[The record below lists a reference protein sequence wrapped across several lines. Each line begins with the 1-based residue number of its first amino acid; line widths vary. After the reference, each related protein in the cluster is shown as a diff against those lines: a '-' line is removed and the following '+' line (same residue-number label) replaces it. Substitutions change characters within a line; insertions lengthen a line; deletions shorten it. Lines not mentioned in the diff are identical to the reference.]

1 MKKRH
6 CNRHPWYTENNK
18 GTFPKLYATKWD
30 KRKMDE
36 FWDAYDL
43 WKLNKKEINKSIIR
57 SKTEA
62 IIMKTTT
69 NFSSKKQALEQIDH
83 RWILPELQGVA
94 DMKYYSNY
102 FK

>member
-1 MKKRH
+1 
-6 CNRHPWYTENNK
+6 
-18 GTFPKLYATKWD
+18 
-30 KRKMDE
+30 MDE

-43 WKLNKKEINKSIIR
+43 WKLNKEINKSIIR

-102 FK
+102 FKWERILPKPYNKRTKRQEKRKNKSDLLGEYG